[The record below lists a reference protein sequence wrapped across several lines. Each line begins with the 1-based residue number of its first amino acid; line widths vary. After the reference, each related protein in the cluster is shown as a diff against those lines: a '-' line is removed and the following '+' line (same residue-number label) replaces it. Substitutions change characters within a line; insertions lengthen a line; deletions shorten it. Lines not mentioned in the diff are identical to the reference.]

1 MAKRVVTVQ
10 LEKGPGKGNFACFM
24 VDDMPWGGLAG
35 AGRTAREAMADIAVA
50 RDEMREIL
58 AEKGKEMDDLEFSFR
73 FDIGSLFDYY
83 SYLNI
88 EGFAKRLGISPTVMR
103 QYATSKRN
111 PSQARIDQIQKGLSE
126 IASEMQSIAV
136 AKSY

>member
-1 MAKRVVTVQ
+1 M
-10 LEKGPGKGNFACFM
+10 EKGLGKGNFSCFM
-24 VDDMPWGGLAG
+24 VDDMPWGSLSGH
-35 AGRTAREAMADIAVA
+35 GRTAREAIDDLRIADK
-50 RDEMREIL
+50 EMREIVTGRG
-58 AEKGKEMDDLEFSFR
+58 EEYEDLDFNIR

-103 QYATSKRN
+103 QYSTAKRN
-111 PSQARIDQIQKGLSE
+111 PSQERIDQIQKGLGE
-126 IASEMQSIAV
+126 IARELQSVAV